1 MSGVDLDELIG
12 NGAITQEGGGS
23 TAGGTESDASKSN
36 APQFA
41 RKKKE
46 AEKASGDLCVFA

>member
-1 MSGVDLDELIG
+1 MSHHDLDELIG
-12 NGAITQEGGGS
+12 NGATTQEGGDN
-23 TAGGTESDASKSN
+23 TAGGTEGDKTSN

-46 AEKASGDLCVFA
+46 AEKASGDLCALA

>member
-12 NGAITQEGGGS
+12 NGAITQEGGVS